1 MIYCSECGDELKR
14 TTVTDEPAGHI
25 PGEAVRENE
34 TPAACTEP
42 GRYDEVV
49 FCTKCGEELSRDT
62 VETGAAGHDWGEWKV
77 TKEADCTRE
86 GIRTRTCSRCGETE
100 TLRIR
105 PTGHDWGDWVVT
117 REPAASAPGERTRTC
132 RNDAS
137 HVERERIP
145 AGGEAGTGDE
155 DDKDIVYTFTKG
167 DGSKWTKGSEKDLPF
182 TVSRNTADS
191 TTFSRFTGILV
202 DDKSV
207 DPSSYAA
214 DPGSLNVSLRPDFL
228 ETLSVG
234 EHTITA
240 VFDDGRADAGFT
252 IVKKSSGSSSS
263 TKKRSSGSSSGTRSS
278 SGNSGSGG
286 KKGPMTGDTAPVAM
300 WAAIAAAAAAGIGI
314 LVFCAERQSMFR
326 QISVMRL
333 NMVYIPLL

>member
-1 MIYCSECGDELKR
+1 MTKPATEL
-14 TTVTDEPAGHI
+14 E
-25 PGEAVRENE
+25 E
-34 TPAACTEP
+34 
-42 GRYDEVV
+42 
-49 FCTKCGEELSRDT
+49 GEE
-62 VETGAAGHDWGEWKV
+62 
-77 TKEADCTRE
+77 
-86 GIRTRTCSRCGETE
+86 TRTCRKDSTHTE
-100 TLRIR
+100 TR
-105 PTGHDWGDWVVT
+105 PVPVLTEHQFPLKKAEAKEASCTEEGNKEHWICEGCGKLFADEKAQKELSDWGDWVVT

-145 AGGEAGTGDE
+145 SGGEAGTGDE
-155 DDKDIVYTFTKG
+155 DDKDIVYTCTKG

-252 IVKKSSGSSSS
+252 IVKKTSGSSSS
-263 TKKRSSGSSSGTRSS
+263 TKKRFSGSSSGTRSS

-314 LVFCAERQSMFR
+314 LVFLRR
-326 QISVMRL
+326 KTKHV
-333 NMVYIPLL
+333 

>member
-1 MIYCSECGDELKR
+1 MPQATNDEAGDRAGRGRGDPHLQKGQHPHRDPACPGPDRASVPPEESPPVQKKEIRNTGSARAAESSLPMKR
-14 TTVTDEPAGHI
+14 HRRSSA
-25 PGEAVRENE
+25 R
-34 TPAACTEP
+34 
-42 GRYDEVV
+42 
-49 FCTKCGEELSRDT
+49 
-62 VETGAAGHDWGEWKV
+62 
-77 TKEADCTRE
+77 
-86 GIRTRTCSRCGETE
+86 RTSPS
-100 TLRIR
+100 R

-252 IVKKSSGSSSS
+252 IVKKTSGSSSS
-263 TKKRSSGSSSGTRSS
+263 TKKRYSGSSSGTRSS

-314 LVFCAERQSMFR
+314 LVFLRR
-326 QISVMRL
+326 KTKHV
-333 NMVYIPLL
+333 

>member
-1 MIYCSECGDELKR
+1 MQE
-14 TTVTDEPAGHI
+14 
-25 PGEAVRENE
+25 
-34 TPAACTEP
+34 
-42 GRYDEVV
+42 
-49 FCTKCGEELSRDT
+49 
-62 VETGAAGHDWGEWKV
+62 
-77 TKEADCTRE
+77 
-86 GIRTRTCSRCGETE
+86 RC
-100 TLRIR
+100 L
-105 PTGHDWGDWVVT
+105 
-117 REPAASAPGERTRTC
+117 
-132 RNDAS
+132 
-137 HVERERIP
+137 
-145 AGGEAGTGDE
+145 GGEAGTGDE

-252 IVKKSSGSSSS
+252 IVKKTSGSSSS

-286 KKGPMTGDTAPVAM
+286 KKSPMTGDTAPVAM

-314 LVFCAERQSMFR
+314 LVFLRR
-326 QISVMRL
+326 KTKHV
-333 NMVYIPLL
+333 

>member
-1 MIYCSECGDELKR
+1 VIYCSECGDELKR

-86 GIRTRTCSRCGETE
+86 GIRTRTYSRCGETE

-252 IVKKSSGSSSS
+252 IVKKTSGSSSS

-314 LVFCAERQSMFR
+314 LVFLRR
-326 QISVMRL
+326 KTKHV
-333 NMVYIPLL
+333 

>member
-1 MIYCSECGDELKR
+1 MTRPATEL
-14 TTVTDEPAGHI
+14 E
-25 PGEAVRENE
+25 E
-34 TPAACTEP
+34 
-42 GRYDEVV
+42 
-49 FCTKCGEELSRDT
+49 GEE
-62 VETGAAGHDWGEWKV
+62 
-77 TKEADCTRE
+77 
-86 GIRTRTCSRCGETE
+86 TRTCRKDSTHTE
-100 TLRIR
+100 TR
-105 PTGHDWGDWVVT
+105 PVPVLTEHQFPLKKAEAKEASCTEEGNKEHWICEGCGKLFADEKAQKELSHDWGDWVVT

-155 DDKDIVYTFTKG
+155 DDKDIVYTCTKG

-252 IVKKSSGSSSS
+252 IVKKTSGSSSS

-314 LVFCAERQSMFR
+314 LVFLRR
-326 QISVMRL
+326 KTKHV
-333 NMVYIPLL
+333 

>member
-1 MIYCSECGDELKR
+1 MPMKR
-14 TTVTDEPAGHI
+14 HRRSSA
-25 PGEAVRENE
+25 R
-34 TPAACTEP
+34 
-42 GRYDEVV
+42 
-49 FCTKCGEELSRDT
+49 
-62 VETGAAGHDWGEWKV
+62 
-77 TKEADCTRE
+77 
-86 GIRTRTCSRCGETE
+86 RTSPS
-100 TLRIR
+100 R

-252 IVKKSSGSSSS
+252 IVKKTSGSSSS

-333 NMVYIPLL
+333 NMVYIPFL

>member
-1 MIYCSECGDELKR
+1 M
-14 TTVTDEPAGHI
+14 
-25 PGEAVRENE
+25 
-34 TPAACTEP
+34 
-42 GRYDEVV
+42 
-49 FCTKCGEELSRDT
+49 
-62 VETGAAGHDWGEWKV
+62 TGATGWSPE
-77 TKEADCTRE
+77 
-86 GIRTRTCSRCGETE
+86 SP
-100 TLRIR
+100 LPPR
-105 PTGHDWGDWVVT
+105 PVNA
-117 REPAASAPGERTRTC
+117 PA
-132 RNDAS
+132 
-137 HVERERIP
+137 H
-145 AGGEAGTGDE
+145 AGTMPRTLKE
-155 DDKDIVYTFTKG
+155 
-167 DGSKWTKGSEKDLPF
+167 KGSLRAERPVPGTKMIKI
-182 TVSRNTADS
+182 

-252 IVKKSSGSSSS
+252 IVKKTSGSSSS

-300 WAAIAAAAAAGIGI
+300 WAAIAAAAVAGIGI
-314 LVFCAERQSMFR
+314 LVFLRR
-326 QISVMRL
+326 KTKHV
-333 NMVYIPLL
+333 

>member
-1 MIYCSECGDELKR
+1 M
-14 TTVTDEPAGHI
+14 
-25 PGEAVRENE
+25 
-34 TPAACTEP
+34 
-42 GRYDEVV
+42 
-49 FCTKCGEELSRDT
+49 
-62 VETGAAGHDWGEWKV
+62 TGATGWSPE
-77 TKEADCTRE
+77 
-86 GIRTRTCSRCGETE
+86 SP
-100 TLRIR
+100 LPPR
-105 PTGHDWGDWVVT
+105 PVNA
-117 REPAASAPGERTRTC
+117 PA
-132 RNDAS
+132 
-137 HVERERIP
+137 H
-145 AGGEAGTGDE
+145 AGTMPRTLKE
-155 DDKDIVYTFTKG
+155 
-167 DGSKWTKGSEKDLPF
+167 KGSLRAERPVPGTKMIKISSIP
-182 TVSRNTADS
+182 VSRNTADS

-252 IVKKSSGSSSS
+252 IVKKTSGSSSS

-300 WAAIAAAAAAGIGI
+300 WAAIAAAAVAGIGI
-314 LVFCAERQSMFR
+314 LVFLRR
-326 QISVMRL
+326 KTKHV
-333 NMVYIPLL
+333 

>member
-1 MIYCSECGDELKR
+1 MLKACYNNTIFGLKPVVHSSFPFVR
-14 TTVTDEPAGHI
+14 TSIEHLA
-25 PGEAVRENE
+25 
-34 TPAACTEP
+34 
-42 GRYDEVV
+42 
-49 FCTKCGEELSRDT
+49 
-62 VETGAAGHDWGEWKV
+62 
-77 TKEADCTRE
+77 
-86 GIRTRTCSRCGETE
+86 
-100 TLRIR
+100 
-105 PTGHDWGDWVVT
+105 
-117 REPAASAPGERTRTC
+117 
-132 RNDAS
+132 
-137 HVERERIP
+137 
-145 AGGEAGTGDE
+145 
-155 DDKDIVYTFTKG
+155 
-167 DGSKWTKGSEKDLPF
+167 KWHCKRG
-182 TVSRNTADS
+182 NTADS

-252 IVKKSSGSSSS
+252 IVKKTSGSSSS

-314 LVFCAERQSMFR
+314 LVFLRR
-326 QISVMRL
+326 KTKHV
-333 NMVYIPLL
+333 

>member
-1 MIYCSECGDELKR
+1 MPMKR
-14 TTVTDEPAGHI
+14 HRRSSA
-25 PGEAVRENE
+25 R
-34 TPAACTEP
+34 
-42 GRYDEVV
+42 
-49 FCTKCGEELSRDT
+49 
-62 VETGAAGHDWGEWKV
+62 
-77 TKEADCTRE
+77 
-86 GIRTRTCSRCGETE
+86 RTSPS
-100 TLRIR
+100 R

-182 TVSRNTADS
+182 TVSRNTAGN

-252 IVKKSSGSSSS
+252 IVKKTFGSSSS

-300 WAAIAAAAAAGIGI
+300 WAAIAAAAVAGIGI
-314 LVFCAERQSMFR
+314 LVFLRR
-326 QISVMRL
+326 KTKHV
-333 NMVYIPLL
+333 